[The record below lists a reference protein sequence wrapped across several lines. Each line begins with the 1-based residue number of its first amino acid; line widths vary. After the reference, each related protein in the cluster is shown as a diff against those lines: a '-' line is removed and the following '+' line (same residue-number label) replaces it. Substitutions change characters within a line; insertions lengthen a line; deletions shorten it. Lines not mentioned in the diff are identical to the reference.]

1 MPDASGMELWAIVP
15 ELILA
20 AAVLI
25 LLPLGSFLSHSRK
38 DVATLVAAA
47 ALTAAAIACVPM
59 LRWQPQA
66 VFLDTYAVDPLA
78 VFIKLFAIAGTAATL
93 IASRGYFRDAPQ
105 AGAVPALLT
114 LTCLGVIGLAAS
126 QDLALIALFVQ
137 LVSVGSYILAGI
149 VKDDRRA
156 TEAALKL
163 FLFAATAGAVMLY
176 GMSLLYGLTGTLR
189 LPELGA
195 RLPQRSLAVVVG
207 LALLLAGYG
216 FKITL
221 VPFHAWAPD
230 TYQGA
235 PTPIAGFLTVVPKA
249 AAFVVLLR
257 TLAVSFHVNV
267 VDWPLLLAIVAALT
281 MTFGNLLALRQT
293 SAKRL
298 LAYSSIAQAGY
309 LLVGVAAA
317 RADALAM
324 PGLLFYLVVY
334 LFMNLGAFLAVAIVE
349 RHVGTDQLSAFSGVG
364 RSRPSIGGCLTL
376 CLLSLAGLP
385 PFGGFAAKT
394 MLFGAALGAGWT
406 ALALLMAANSAL
418 SLFFYLRMIQPMY
431 FEDAAARREA
441 PVPRGL
447 PFALALLTAGTLLS
461 GVLPQP
467 WIAAA
472 GVASTLWLGQP
483 PATLTPR

>member
-1 MPDASGMELWAIVP
+1 MELWAIVP

-20 AAVLI
+20 VAVLI
-25 LLPLGSFLSHSRK
+25 LLPLGSFLPKSRK
-38 DVATLVAAA
+38 NIATFLAAA
-47 ALTAAAIACVPM
+47 ALAAAAIACVPM
-59 LRWQPQA
+59 LHWPPQA

-78 VFIKLFAIAGTAATL
+78 VFIKFFAIAGTAATL
-93 IASRGYFRDAPQ
+93 FAVRGYFRDAPQ

-189 LPELGA
+189 LPELAA
-195 RLPQRSLAVVVG
+195 RLPQRSPAVAVG
-207 LALLLAGYG
+207 LALLFAGYA
-216 FKITL
+216 FKMTL

-235 PTPIAGFLTVVPKA
+235 PTPIAGFLAVVPKA
-249 AAFVVLLR
+249 AAFAVLLR
-257 TLAVSFHVNV
+257 TLSVSFHVDI

-281 MTFGNLLALRQT
+281 MTLGNLLALRQT

-324 PGLLFYLVVY
+324 PALLFYLVIY
-334 LFMNLGAFLAVAIVE
+334 LVMNLGAFLAVAIVE
-349 RHVGTDQLSAFSGVG
+349 RRLGSDELSAFSGVG
-364 RSRPSIGGCLTL
+364 RAYPWIGLGFTF

-385 PFGGFAAKT
+385 PLAGFAGKT
-394 MLFGAALGAGWT
+394 MLIGAALGAGW
-406 ALALLMAANSAL
+406 AWLAALLAANTAL
-418 SLFFYLRMIQPMY
+418 SLYFYLRLIQPMY
-431 FEDAAARREA
+431 FEPASRAIAYRRAGVLEVVFALLAAATVA
-441 PVPRGL
+441 I
-447 PFALALLTAGTLLS
+447 
-461 GVLPQP
+461 GVLPQTALA
-467 WIAAA
+467 WASA
-472 GVASTLWLGQP
+472 ASTIWKAAP
-483 PATLTPR
+483 SN